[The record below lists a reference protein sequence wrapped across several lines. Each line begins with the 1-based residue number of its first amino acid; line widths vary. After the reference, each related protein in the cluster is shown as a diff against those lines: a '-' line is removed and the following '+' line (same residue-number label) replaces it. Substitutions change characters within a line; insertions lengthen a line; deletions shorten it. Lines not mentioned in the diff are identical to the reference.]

1 MSDYEFN
8 GTIPNFDDAI
18 AEAVSEAIENLN
30 FRDFIDLD
38 DVKYDNDL
46 VDGDRAYDIARDV
59 VDEYGNSESS
69 TDIYELN
76 NMLSQVTEGRDCSD
90 GNPFRDAVKAI
101 INAQIL
107 TSGGTGVSD
116 GTPMTIKASG
126 EERQIQAILT
136 RRKEYFREV
145 TEAVYGALTLPIGSM
160 TLASGYSDD
169 GTGRNQFERFH
180 EAYEE
185 EVNNRQ
191 AARLREAANSSTIE
205 VNEHL
210 FNETIGDLRRHRAVS
225 TQVVSLLGL
234 LRSLHDG
241 NTGDVAVRD
250 AQALRRVAAYTNE
263 QMPIAERIQSETD
276 KVDDVPH

>member
-8 GTIPNFDDAI
+8 GTIPNFEDAI
-18 AEAVSEAIENLN
+18 REAVSEALDNIRLK
-30 FRDFIDLD
+30 DYIDLED
-38 DVKYDNDL
+38 LRYEADL

-59 VDEYGNSESS
+59 VDDYGDSGG
-69 TDIYELN
+69 TDLYQLN
-76 NMLSQVTEGRDCSD
+76 DMLNQVSQGRDCSD

-145 TEAVYGALTLPIGSM
+145 IDSVYTALSLPLGAMSLMSTYDNN
-160 TLASGYSDD
+160 AAE
-169 GTGRNQFERFH
+169 TGAERFH
-180 EAYEE
+180 EAYAG
-185 EVNNRQ
+185 EVDTRK
-191 AARLREAANSSTIE
+191 ARRTSEAVNSGLIE
-205 VNEHL
+205 VNEFL
-210 FNETIGDLRRHRAVS
+210 FNETIRDLKRFQNV
-225 TQVVSLLGL
+225 TVEVVALLGL

-250 AQALRRVAAYTNE
+250 AQALRRIADYTCNE
-263 QMPIAERIQSETD
+263 MPIASQIQSETD

>member
-8 GTIPNFDDAI
+8 GTIPNFEDAI
-18 AEAVSEAIENLN
+18 QEAVNDALNNINLK
-30 FRDFIDLD
+30 DYIDLEEIR
-38 DVKYDNDL
+38 YNHDL

-59 VDEYGNSESS
+59 VDDYGGSGEP
-69 TDIYELN
+69 DLYQLN
-76 NMLSQVTEGRDCSD
+76 DMLNQVSQGRDCSD

-136 RRKEYFREV
+136 RPKEYFREV
-145 TEAVYGALTLPIGSM
+145 IDSVYSATTLP
-160 TLASGYSDD
+160 LANMQMMSSYDADADSSGA
-169 GTGRNQFERFH
+169 ERFH
-180 EAYEE
+180 ESYAN
-185 EVNNRQ
+185 EVD
-191 AARLREAANSSTIE
+191 ARKAQRLSEAVNSGLIQ
-205 VNEHL
+205 VNEFL
-210 FNETIGDLRRHRAVS
+210 FNETIRDLRRFQNV
-225 TQVVSLLGL
+225 TVEVVALLGL

-250 AQALRRVAAYTNE
+250 AQALRRVAEYTRNE
-263 QMPIAERIQSETD
+263 MPIAEQIQSETD

>member
-8 GTIPNFDDAI
+8 GTIPNFEDAI
-18 AEAVSEAIENLN
+18 QEAVNDALNNINLK
-30 FRDFIDLD
+30 DYIDLEEIR
-38 DVKYDNDL
+38 YNHDL

-59 VDEYGNSESS
+59 VDDYGGSGEP
-69 TDIYELN
+69 DLYQLN
-76 NMLSQVTEGRDCSD
+76 DMLNQVSQGRDCSD

-145 TEAVYGALTLPIGSM
+145 IDSVYSATTLP
-160 TLASGYSDD
+160 LANMQMMSSYDADADSSGA
-169 GTGRNQFERFH
+169 ERFH
-180 EAYEE
+180 ESYAN
-185 EVNNRQ
+185 EVD
-191 AARLREAANSSTIE
+191 ARKAQRLSDAVNSGLIQ
-205 VNEHL
+205 VNEFL
-210 FNETIGDLRRHRAVS
+210 FNETIRDLRRFQNV
-225 TQVVSLLGL
+225 TVEVVALLGL

-250 AQALRRVAAYTNE
+250 AQALRRVAEYTRNE
-263 QMPIAERIQSETD
+263 MPIAEQIQSETD

>member
-8 GTIPNFDDAI
+8 GTIPNFEDAI
-18 AEAVSEAIENLN
+18 QEAVNDALNNINLK
-30 FRDFIDLD
+30 DYIDLEEIR
-38 DVKYDNDL
+38 YNHDL

-59 VDEYGNSESS
+59 VDDYGGSGG
-69 TDIYELN
+69 TDLYQLN
-76 NMLSQVTEGRDCSD
+76 DMLNQVSQGRDCSD

-145 TEAVYGALTLPIGSM
+145 IDSVYAATTLPLGAM
-160 TLASGYSDD
+160 LMMASYDADADSSGA
-169 GTGRNQFERFH
+169 ERFH
-180 EAYEE
+180 ESYAR
-185 EVNNRQ
+185 EVD
-191 AARLREAANSSTIE
+191 ARKAQRLSDAVNSGLIQ
-205 VNEHL
+205 VNEFL
-210 FNETIGDLRRHRAVS
+210 FNETIRDLRRFQNV
-225 TQVVSLLGL
+225 TVEVVALLGL

-250 AQALRRVAAYTNE
+250 AQALRRVAEYTRNE
-263 QMPIAERIQSETD
+263 MPIAEQIQSETD

>member
-18 AEAVSEAIENLN
+18 QEAVSEAIENIN
-30 FRDFIDLD
+30 FSNYIDAD
-38 DVKYDNDL
+38 NIKYDHDL

-59 VDEYGNSESS
+59 VDDYGGSSEP
-69 TDIYELN
+69 DLYQLN
-76 NMLSQVTEGRDCSD
+76 DMLRQVSQGRDCSD
-90 GNPFRDAVKAI
+90 GDPFREAVKAI

-107 TSGGTGVSD
+107 TSGGAGVSD

-136 RRKEYFREV
+136 RRREYFREV
-145 TEAVYGALTLPIGSM
+145 IDSVYSALSLPIGAMALMS
-160 TLASGYSDD
+160 TYEGNADS
-169 GTGRNQFERFH
+169 TGAERFH
-180 EAYEE
+180 EAYTG
-185 EVNNRQ
+185 EVDTRK
-191 AARLREAANSSTIE
+191 ARRVSEALNSGVIQ
-205 VNEHL
+205 VNEFL
-210 FNETIGDLRRHRAVS
+210 FNETIRDLRRFQNV
-225 TQVVSLLGL
+225 TVEVVALLGL

-250 AQALRRVAAYTNE
+250 AQALRRVAEYTRNE
-263 QMPIAERIQSETD
+263 MPIAEQIQSETD